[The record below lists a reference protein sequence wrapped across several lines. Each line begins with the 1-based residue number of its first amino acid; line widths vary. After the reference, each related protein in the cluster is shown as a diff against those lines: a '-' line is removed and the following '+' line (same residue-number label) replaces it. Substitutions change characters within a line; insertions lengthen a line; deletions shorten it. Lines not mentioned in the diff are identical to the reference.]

1 MTVFSYL
8 RAMHEGDLNWVLDV
22 EQQAYDFPWSKK
34 GFENSLDQGL
44 NYVFCD
50 AEGTALGYV
59 CVLTVLDEAHILNL
73 CVAPKYQKQGVA
85 RMALHSLQSK
95 LKESGFTLLL
105 LEVRVSN
112 QPAIS
117 LYESFGFNRDGV
129 RVNYYR
135 CQEWDEV
142 SGELV
147 EAKEDAVLMSCTL

>member
-1 MTVFSYL
+1 MSIFSYL

-22 EQQAYDFPWSKK
+22 EQKAYDFPWTRK

-50 AEGTALGYV
+50 AEGNGLGYV

-85 RMALHSLQSK
+85 RMALNSLRSK
-95 LKESGFTLLL
+95 LQESGFKLLL

-112 QPAIS
+112 RAAIS

-142 SGELV
+142 RGDLIET
-147 EAKEDAVLMSCTL
+147 KEDAVLMSCIL

>member
-1 MTVFSYL
+1 MSIFSYL

-22 EQQAYDFPWSKK
+22 EQKAYDFPWTRK

-50 AEGTALGYV
+50 AEGNGLGYV

-85 RMALHSLQSK
+85 RMALNSLRSK
-95 LKESGFTLLL
+95 LQGSGFKLLL

-112 QPAIS
+112 RAAIS

-142 SGELV
+142 RGDLIET
-147 EAKEDAVLMSCTL
+147 KEDAVLMSCIL

>member
-1 MTVFSYL
+1 MSVFSYL

-22 EQQAYDFPWSKK
+22 EQKAYDFPWTRK

-50 AEGTALGYV
+50 AEGNGLGYV

-85 RMALHSLQSK
+85 RMALNSLRSK
-95 LKESGFTLLL
+95 LQESGFKLLL

-112 QPAIS
+112 RAAIS

-142 SGELV
+142 RGDLIET
-147 EAKEDAVLMSCTL
+147 KEDAVLMSCIL

>member
-50 AEGTALGYV
+50 AEGNALGYV

-85 RMALHSLQSK
+85 RMALNSLQSK

-147 EAKEDAVLMSCTL
+147 EAKEDAVLMSRTL

>member
-8 RAMHEGDLNWVLDV
+8 RAMHEGDLSWVLGV
-22 EQQAYDFPWSKK
+22 EQQAYDFPWTQK

-44 NYVFCD
+44 NYIFCD
-50 AEGTALGYV
+50 AEDNALGYV

-85 RMALHSLQSK
+85 RMALSSLRTK
-95 LKESGFTLLL
+95 LKESGFKLLL

-147 EAKEDAVLMSCTL
+147 EAKEDAVLMSYTL